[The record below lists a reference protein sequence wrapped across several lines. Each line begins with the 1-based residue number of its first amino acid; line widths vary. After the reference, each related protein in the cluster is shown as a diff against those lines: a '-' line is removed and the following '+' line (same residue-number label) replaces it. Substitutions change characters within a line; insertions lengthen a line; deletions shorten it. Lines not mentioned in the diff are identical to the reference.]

1 MEKAIYFLSEY
12 NWQKG
17 ILLAEGS
24 KNYKIHIP
32 ASGWFTAQSKSVAK
46 EKCAF
51 PDEIVCVVWEQWK
64 GKNGRGGYRVE
75 KELYPNDRVRA
86 DHVSY
91 QHDNGPG
98 RIDEISLGTK
108 R

>member
-1 MEKAIYFLSEY
+1 MEKEIYFLSEY

-24 KNYKIHIP
+24 KNYKIYIP
-32 ASGWFTAQSKSVAK
+32 ANGCFLAQTKPVPK

-86 DHVSY
+86 DRVNY
-91 QHDNGPG
+91 QHVGGLG
-98 RIDEISLGTK
+98 RLDEISLGTK